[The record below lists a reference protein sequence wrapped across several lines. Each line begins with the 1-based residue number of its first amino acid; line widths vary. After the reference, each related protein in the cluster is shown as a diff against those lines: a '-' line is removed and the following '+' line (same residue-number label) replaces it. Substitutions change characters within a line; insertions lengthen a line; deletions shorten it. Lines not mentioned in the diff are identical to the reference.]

1 MNNQPVARKKID
13 YRLLIAGKPVLVV
26 VDMQPRFRAS
36 CDPRTLQNV
45 ASQIRGAIA
54 RQEPIVVLEVAV
66 PDTSPI
72 FSRTH
77 KELLDILDDVDNP
90 AFWALKIKTT
100 VSGGNEVLKA
110 CHAYGFDQRHFRLC
124 GVNTSACV
132 YETAKALALSR
143 PGSKVEVIASA
154 VNDKVPNGLSCY
166 SLISHL
172 VSVVEE

>member
-13 YRLLIAGKPVLVV
+13 YRPLIAGKPVLVV

-54 RQEPIVVLEVAV
+54 RHEPIVVLELAV
-66 PDTSPI
+66 PGTAPD

-90 AFWALKIKTT
+90 AFWVLKIKTT
-100 VSGGNEVLKA
+100 VAGGNEVLKA
-110 CHAYGFDQRHFRLC
+110 CHTYGFDQRHFRIC

-132 YETAKALALSR
+132 YETAKALAISR
-143 PGSKVEVIASA
+143 PDSKVEVIASA
-154 VNDKVPNGLSCY
+154 VNDIDPDAWQCY
-166 SLISHL
+166 SLMSHL
-172 VSVVEE
+172 VSVVDA